1 MLEFR
6 VLGPLEVADHGR
18 PAPLGSGRQVRLLS
32 CLLLHPNEVVPR
44 DLLIDALWGER
55 APKTAD
61 TALRVQVHTLRKL
74 LGQERIDTD
83 GPGYRLHVGPGELD
97 LERFEELFARGR
109 NELVS
114 GAADAAPP
122 PYPTSHARGRRTAR
136 TGGSYQNNNTNN
148 SPRSKSGSRPTLRS
162 AATASSSP
170 SSRRSCQS
178 IPCAS
183 ACTAS

>member
-97 LERFEELFARGR
+97 LERFEELFARAAERARLGR
-109 NELVS
+109 S
-114 GAADAAPP
+114 GRSSDDLPQRARPVARAGARRRRLAPSKAAGTTP
-122 PYPTSHARGRRTAR
+122 
-136 TGGSYQNNNTNN
+136 
-148 SPRSKSGSRPTLRS
+148 
-162 AATASSSP
+162 
-170 SSRRSCQS
+170 
-178 IPCAS
+178 
-183 ACTAS
+183 